1 MYLPLCM
8 FCGMLMSNIVSA
20 KFSNIFKYLQ
30 SRTSIEAGGGG
41 GTRPKLGVVL
51 GYGTKTCDVC
61 IPAM

>member
-41 GTRPKLGVVL
+41 R
-51 GYGTKTCDVC
+51 YKTQTGCCFGLWYQDL
-61 IPAM
+61 